1 MKLRARSGDFLRNCN
16 KKGET
21 IATTACA
28 LSGNVSG
35 NDCCLNC
42 HCGCAAC
49 LHYRNVSHCHIQPPF
64 PPRAC
69 GCPPRTC
76 GVTQQLHNRRACAV
90 RTAQCHFVLLLLFAQ
105 VNGNDFPSQSPSFS
119 LDYCLYCICF
129 SYAGLHQLPQM
140 PFECGGKKKNVLMKW
155 SKAN

>member
-16 KKGET
+16 KKGKT
-21 IATTACA
+21 IAKTACA

-49 LHYRNVSHCHIQPPF
+49 LHYRNVSHCQLKPTF

-90 RTAQCHFVLLLLFAQ
+90 RSCHFVLLLLFAQ